1 MPKIYKT
8 LTAFLLL
15 AAALAFALPAFAAER
30 LTINGLI
37 ENALQLDGTE
47 VTVEGEVL
55 GEALERGEFAW
66 LNISDGTNAIG
77 IWVSAADAQR
87 VSVYGDYKHIGDTVK
102 ITGIFHRACT
112 EHGGD
117 IDIHCTALEI
127 VNMGHAVREEAAQGK
142 IAVAA
147 VLLAA
152 ALAAALVYRRVMNK
166 NNSK

>member
-1 MPKIYKT
+1 MPKIYKA

-37 ENALQLDGTE
+37 ENALLLDGTE

-117 IDIHCTALEI
+117 IDIHCAVLEI
-127 VNMGHAVREEAAQGK
+127 VSAGYTVREEAAQGK
-142 IAVAA
+142 IAAA
-147 VLLAA
+147 AILLAA
-152 ALAAALVYRRVMNK
+152 ALAAALVYRKVMSK
-166 NNSK
+166 NNPK